1 MGRRPAEGRSRGG
14 AGRLVASAVVLGG
27 CTVAVGGVPRLEQL
41 DPAQGFKMLRPS
53 ATATACAGRGMFS
66 SAPPDD
72 LLATAFR
79 ELLAR
84 DDEATA
90 VVNGRVESTT
100 WTVGVYGR
108 RCVTLTGDVVRFAT
122 TVMLPMEHGHHH
134 AQQ

>member
-1 MGRRPAEGRSRGG
+1 MVARTTVRRMTVMNGRGMRAMRGRGRRARSMGRGPAEARSRRG

-41 DPAQGFKMLRPS
+41 DPAQGYKMLRPS
-53 ATATACAGRGMFS
+53 AAATVCGSQSLFS

-84 DDEATA
+84 DDEAT
-90 VVNGRVESTT
+90 
-100 WTVGVYGR
+100 
-108 RCVTLTGDVVRFAT
+108 
-122 TVMLPMEHGHHH
+122 
-134 AQQ
+134 